1 MSECL
6 FSLEVKLLAGL
17 NEKLPEKY
25 RKKHIFVCRNGRR
38 LMVTLVG
45 PTVLPM
51 FLLHV

>member
-25 RKKHIFVCRNGRR
+25 RKN
-38 LMVTLVG
+38 T
-45 PTVLPM
+45 
-51 FLLHV
+51 FLYVAMADI